1 MRNIS
6 QAGLAKLASRYG
18 NEPITIIEVDWVDG
32 STAGY
37 ADRTIGDIP
46 GRIVEVGDLD
56 NAVNVN
62 GNGSDGQSTG
72 GST

>member
-32 STAGY
+32 TTAVY
-37 ADRTIGDIP
+37 ADRDVDNIP
-46 GRIVEVGDLD
+46 GRIIEVVSERSF
-56 NAVNVN
+56 A
-62 GNGSDGQSTG
+62 SSRRI
-72 GST
+72 